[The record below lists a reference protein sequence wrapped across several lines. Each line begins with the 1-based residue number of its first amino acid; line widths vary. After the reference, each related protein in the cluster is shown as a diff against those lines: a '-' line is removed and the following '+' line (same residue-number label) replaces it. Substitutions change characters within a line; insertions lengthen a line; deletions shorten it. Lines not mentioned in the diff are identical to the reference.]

1 MKVISDFSVRLN
13 RDSTPPSVEILK
25 GGVTTGLKV
34 EAVNLL
40 AQYELSNGDALLVLD
55 EDSPYEE
62 MLHFCLLRQAQ
73 LMDHLRYGAPYTGG
87 IFKLVRAEGN
97 QLLFTFASEEV
108 LCLDVSSEGSRWPQ
122 RNAPGTS
129 YGTEA
134 FSKHFLSLKIQG

>member
-13 RDSTPPSVEILK
+13 RDAALPSVEILK
-25 GGVTTGLKV
+25 GGVATGLKV

-73 LMDHLRYGAPYTGG
+73 YG
-87 IFKLVRAEGN
+87 
-97 QLLFTFASEEV
+97 
-108 LCLDVSSEGSRWPQ
+108 
-122 RNAPGTS
+122 
-129 YGTEA
+129 
-134 FSKHFLSLKIQG
+134 